1 MAKIPQI
8 WFKKTNRRYK
18 TTTYKCDCAI
28 DCEASFG
35 TFNSFQSHCLEKHRM
50 FPLEC
55 KICKRRYKEQATF
68 KNHLETHQGVLKY
81 ECDNCSKK
89 FVTKERLFAHR
100 RLHLPGK
107 TLPCSQYEEPD
118 LNKSQKGRPK
128 TPTASKVIPF
138 GSRIT

>member
-1 MAKIPQI
+1 MPSEVAIKTNLIL
-8 WFKKTNRRYK
+8 KTNRKYK
-18 TTTYKCDCAI
+18 KTTYKCNCAI
-28 DCEASFG
+28 DCEASFS
-35 TFNSFQSHCLEKHRM
+35 TFNSFQSHCLEKHKM

-100 RLHLPGK
+100 RLHLSGK
-107 TLPCSQYEEPD
+107 TLPCPSCDFKARSGKEVHESAIFGHFA
-118 LNKSQKGRPK
+118 L
-128 TPTASKVIPF
+128 PF
-138 GSRIT
+138 

>member
-1 MAKIPQI
+1 
-8 WFKKTNRRYK
+8 
-18 TTTYKCDCAI
+18 
-28 DCEASFG
+28 
-35 TFNSFQSHCLEKHRM
+35 M

-107 TLPCSQYEEPD
+107 TLPCPSCDFKARSGKEVHE
-118 LNKSQKGRPK
+118 S
-128 TPTASKVIPF
+128 VILLAWSI
-138 GSRIT
+138 GN